1 METKIAGASENENG
15 IIPSGAIALAPVAS
29 AERIAALDVV
39 RGFALIGIF
48 CMNVE
53 FFNRSLAELGLGM
66 PPGLTGINWLASY
79 FVAYFIAGK
88 FWTIFSLLFGMGFAV
103 MLTRAEAN
111 GRGFILPYLRRIAAL
126 AVMGMLHHILI
137 WPGDILFSYAIGA
150 AGLLVLLFGR
160 WQWILLG
167 LLALLGLGFLPDFKI
182 AMQLA
187 GSLAF
192 VSVVAIFVRNERVY
206 TIAKLR
212 LPLFSSIYAV
222 LGILLGVVAIVS
234 WFIPQ
239 MKDGRI
245 PLSIASPVTIL
256 VAFLAA
262 KYHKPAQA
270 RTWRAGVSI
279 YVFAFSMM
287 TIFGVVEYFRPAPA
301 PAAVVAAAPATST
314 STAAAPVVSSTAEAT
329 KAGKQVS
336 AKKIEKTDAEKT
348 AEQQAER
355 AKRIKEKKEKIQTDI
370 KVLTQGSYTQAVENR
385 AKDFVDHVPR
395 DFGFATIVIAMFLI
409 GVWFVRSGV
418 MMHVSTHVALFRKLA
433 LFGIPLGVGM
443 GLLGS
448 AISTHHILGQDKD
461 GFQVAGGLL
470 NLGNLPASVGYVS
483 LVILMLH
490 SAGWFAKIRVLAPFG
505 RMALT
510 NYLAQS
516 VIASMFFYGYG
527 LGHWGMGRA
536 LQLVFVAVVVIV
548 QIALSHWWL
557 ARFRFGPMEWLWRAV
572 TYWHLPPMRI
582 APES

>member
-1 METKIAGASENENG
+1 MDKTIDAVDEGELKSFG
-15 IIPSGAIALAPVAS
+15 PIALEPVAS
-29 AERIAALDVV
+29 TERIVALDVV

-53 FFNRSLAELGLGM
+53 FFNRSLAELGTGM
-66 PPGLTGINWLASY
+66 PVGLTGINWLASW

-111 GRGFILPYLRRIAAL
+111 GRGFILPYLRRVAAL
-126 AVMGMLHHILI
+126 ALMGMLHHILI
-137 WPGDILFSYAIGA
+137 WPGDILFSYALSA

-167 LLALLGLGFLPDFKI
+167 LLALLGIGFFPDFK
-182 AMQLA
+182 AAWQLA

-192 VSVVAIFVRNERVY
+192 VSVIAIFLRNERVY
-206 TIAKLR
+206 SIGQLR
-212 LPLFSSIYAV
+212 LPLLSSMNAV
-222 LGILLGVVAIVS
+222 LGILLGIVAVVS

-245 PLSIASPVTIL
+245 PLSIMGPVTLL
-256 VAFLAA
+256 VAFLIA
-262 KYHKPAQA
+262 KYHQPAQA

-279 YVFAFSMM
+279 YVFAMSSMI
-287 TIFGVVEYFRPAPA
+287 IFGAVEYFRPAPA
-301 PAAVVAAAPATST
+301 VVVAPAVASVAAVTVKPANQAS
-314 STAAAPVVSSTAEAT
+314 V
-329 KAGKQVS
+329 
-336 AKKIEKTDAEKT
+336 KKIEKTDAEKT

-355 AKRIKEKKEKIQTDI
+355 AKRIKERKEKIQTDI
-370 KVLTQGSYTQAVENR
+370 KVLTQGSYSQAVTER
-385 AKDFVDHVPR
+385 AKDFVENAPR
-395 DFGFATIVIAMFLI
+395 EIGFTTIVIAMFLI

-418 MMHVSTHVALFRKLA
+418 MANISANLTLFRRLA

-461 GFQVAGGLL
+461 GFILANGLL
-470 NLGNLPASVGYVS
+470 NLGNLPACLGYVS
-483 LVILMLH
+483 VVILMLH
-490 SAGWFAKIRVLAPFG
+490 SAGGFAKIRVLAPFG

-510 NYLAQS
+510 NYLSQS
-516 VIASMFFYGYG
+516 VLASMFFYGYG

-536 LQLVFVAVVVIV
+536 LQLVFVAAVVIV
-548 QIALSHWWL
+548 QVALSHWWL

-572 TYWHLPPMRI
+572 TYWNLPPMRI
-582 APES
+582 MPER